1 MMKVEVDHFGVIHK
15 QVTKRDQH
23 HRTPLYTSKGLLRQ
37 QASCHV
43 WCWTNALVLDQSEAC
58 AVGENW
64 AILHDYSF
72 LGLKD
77 FIRIHRT
84 FHYSQSNVIVLYEVI
99 RRIAMSYSPYYLCI
113 SLLILLSR
121 IIIVLEVL
129 NMFGDYV

>member
-1 MMKVEVDHFGVIHK
+1 MFGAG
-15 QVTKRDQH
+15 QT
-23 HRTPLYTSKGLLRQ
+23 LY
-37 QASCHV
+37 
-43 WCWTNALVLDQSEAC
+43 
-58 AVGENW
+58 W
-64 AILHDYSF
+64 AILHDYPY

-84 FHYSQSNVIVLYEVI
+84 FHYSQSNIIVLYEII
-99 RRIAMSYSPYYLCI
+99 RRIAMSYSPYYLCM